1 MKLKQLP
8 FATPLTLPSPTTL
21 YRVQR
26 TRARAGSVIFGRHLH
41 VPPAG
46 LMVGRFDLKA
56 DTVGYFAAEPETAT
70 YETMV
75 RRAAG
80 MVSLSELALRSQVTL
95 QTATPLKL
103 LDLRPHAHDWPFT
116 QSPRYAPTWEL
127 AEDAYNAGYDGV
139 AYYSAQQHAA
149 ECYAIF
155 GPAMKHLTGIAKVPL
170 VHASGALH
178 AVCARAIMG
187 GQVVLVP

>member
-1 MKLKQLP
+1 MKLTQLP
-8 FATPLTLPSPTTL
+8 FVSTYTLPSPTTL

-26 TRARAGSVIFGRHLH
+26 TRARPGSVAVGRHLH

-46 LMVGRFDLKA
+46 TMAGRFDLKL
-56 DTVGYFAAEPETAT
+56 DTVGYFSKKPETAT

-75 RRAAG
+75 RRPAA
-80 MVSLSELALRSQVTL
+80 MVSLSGFAQRSLVTI
-95 QTATPLKL
+95 QSAQPLNL
-103 LDLRPHAHDWPFT
+103 LDLRPHAHDWPAL

-127 AEDAYNAGYDGV
+127 AAYNAGYDGV
-139 AYYSAQQHAA
+139 AYFSAQQHEA

-155 GPAMKHLTGIAKVPL
+155 GPAMKHLTRSAKVPL

-178 AVCARAIMG
+178 AIAAKSIIG
-187 GQVVLVP
+187 AQVMLVP